1 MNYLILDV
9 FYFES
14 GEKTNANAVG
24 IIFSGVEK
32 ISILCEYQ
40 IIIEDVAPYQ
50 SGQFYKREMPCLI
63 ALINQVKE
71 SFDIIII
78 DGFVYLDGSTRAGL
92 GKYLYENLKN
102 KKPIIGIAK
111 NRFHGIS
118 EEYKVY
124 RGKSKHPLYVTTHDY
139 NLTKAKL
146 LVENLEG
153 EFRIPNIILKVDKL
167 SRNPMYLS

>member
-1 MNYLILDV
+1 M
-9 FYFES
+9 
-14 GEKTNANAVG
+14 
-24 IIFSGVEK
+24 
-32 ISILCEYQ
+32 
-40 IIIEDVAPYQ
+40 
-50 SGQFYKREMPCLI
+50 
-63 ALINQVKE
+63 
-71 SFDIIII
+71 
-78 DGFVYLDGSTRAGL
+78 
-92 GKYLYENLKN
+92 YENLKN